1 MTKGGKLNADIFT
14 GATINTPSMLC
25 VEDYLDALK
34 WAKGLGGYN
43 ALVAKSNA
51 NLAVLEGFVKET
63 PWMSFL
69 AGDDPAVRSNTSVC
83 LTVSDLSAAQVKVM
97 AGILEKEAVAYDI
110 GAYRSAP
117 PGFRIW
123 CGPTVEAS
131 DLEALLPWLTWAH
144 DEAASSPA

>member
-1 MTKGGKLNADIFT
+1 MG
-14 GATINTPSMLC
+14 
-25 VEDYLDALK
+25 
-34 WAKGLGGYN
+34 
-43 ALVAKSNA
+43 LVAKSNA

-110 GAYRSAP
+110 GAYRSVP

-144 DEAASSPA
+144 DEAASPLAFPSNVRQFRTEYIQMRKSRGFD